1 MSPLKRFPQVS
12 LLVKQ
17 ELVDALF
24 HVVQGILDALVAS
37 LGRLEIPQQRRL
49 TAKGEDRCVLL
60 DGRFHHGYGQRFDE
74 GRIVLGKFMIGP
86 VGVCQRDRQYRDDAD
101 FDPGSA

>member
-1 MSPLKRFPQVS
+1 MPSFMSFKASSTLLSPAWAASRF
-12 LLVKQ
+12 
-17 ELVDALF
+17 
-24 HVVQGILDALVAS
+24 
-37 LGRLEIPQQRRL
+37 RQQRRL

-86 VGVCQRDRQYRDDAD
+86 VGSASATGNTGTMPTLI
-101 FDPGSA
+101 PGSA